1 MTAFSTTIE
10 GQAAIVTGGARGF
23 GLGIAR
29 RLTAA
34 GCRVA
39 LWDRSFDGFDAS
51 AASSRRCARVVDV
64 TDPAAVY
71 AAFAQAAS
79 ALGQVHILVNNA
91 GITGPVGPSWEYAL
105 ADWRRVLAI
114 DLDGVFHGCRA
125 AIPHMRGHGYGRIVN
140 IASIAGKEGNANG
153 AAYAAAK
160 GGVIAFSKSVA
171 KELVGS
177 GVLVNCVAPAMA
189 QTELL
194 NEMSPEF
201 IAAMKA
207 KIPMGRF
214 LRGAG
219 SGGDG
224 GLDRQPR
231 LQLHHRLHLRP
242 HGRPGDLLM
251 PRQGI
256 SRSARRRPNRSKKA
270 SSVG

>member
-1 MTAFSTTIE
+1 MTAFSTTIQ

-29 RLTAA
+29 RLAAA

-51 AASSRRCARVVDV
+51 GFDPALRQIVDV
-64 TDPAAVY
+64 TDQAAVY
-71 AAFAQAAS
+71 AAFAEAAA

-91 GITGPVGPSWEYAL
+91 GITGPVGPSWDYAL
-105 ADWRRVLAI
+105 EDWRRVLAI

-125 AIPHMRGHGYGRIVN
+125 AIPHMREQGYGRIVN

-189 QTELL
+189 QTDLL

-214 LRGAG
+214 LQVEEVAEMVAWIASPACSFTTGFTFDLT
-219 SGGDG
+219 GG
-224 GLDRQPR
+224 R
-231 LQLHHRLHLRP
+231 
-242 HGRPGDLLM
+242 
-251 PRQGI
+251 
-256 SRSARRRPNRSKKA
+256 ATY
-270 SSVG
+270 